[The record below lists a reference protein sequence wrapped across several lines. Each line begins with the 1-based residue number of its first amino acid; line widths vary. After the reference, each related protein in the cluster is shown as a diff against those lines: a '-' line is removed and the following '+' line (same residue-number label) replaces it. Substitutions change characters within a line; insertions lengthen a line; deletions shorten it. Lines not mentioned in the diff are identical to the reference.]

1 MILDG
6 KRLTEEGELRSAY
19 VDLVA
24 RPKFKEIVASLK
36 DVAEFKAEDVKVVF
50 GYIFDTRSFKDG
62 QLVTGKITVVRALDR
77 VQIRHIILVN
87 KDGEIVGEDYTIDT
101 VNETGGLTIYNHY
114 DKLEELASS
123 VSGGYEFLET
133 SVNEEVIDN
142 KEFTPFSTVKE
153 EGWGISFCLAGGY
166 NHCGPGCGDGM
177 SRGGTPI
184 NGVDSCCRS
193 HDRCWS
199 NFGQDDACCDKTL
212 VNCVKSARSSGPVA
226 ADLIVGYFSWNARNC

>member
-1 MILDG
+1 
-6 KRLTEEGELRSAY
+6 
-19 VDLVA
+19 
-24 RPKFKEIVASLK
+24 
-36 DVAEFKAEDVKVVF
+36 
-50 GYIFDTRSFKDG
+50 
-62 QLVTGKITVVRALDR
+62 ALDR

-153 EGWGISFCLAGGY
+153 EGWGISFCLA
-166 NHCGPGCGDGM
+166 
-177 SRGGTPI
+177 
-184 NGVDSCCRS
+184 
-193 HDRCWS
+193 
-199 NFGQDDACCDKTL
+199 
-212 VNCVKSARSSGPVA
+212 
-226 ADLIVGYFSWNARNC
+226 